1 MIVDRRK
8 LKPIA
13 NLDDQTCF
21 GCGSSNPIGLKM
33 EFFTDKQNV
42 FSFVSV
48 PSAMAGWDETVH
60 GGILTTII
68 DEVMGWTVIHL
79 LKKIGVTRSITVDFL
94 KPVIAGENLTV
105 VGSLLEERSERA
117 IKISGDIYNSK
128 DQLRARGIGTFS
140 IMKPKTAVRLGVI
153 GEDYMTRFEKI
164 LKPE

>member
-48 PSAMAGWDETVH
+48 PSEMTGWDETVH

-79 LKKIGVTRSITVDFL
+79 LKKIGVTRSITVEFL
-94 KPVIAGENLTV
+94 KPVIAAEHLTV
-105 VGSLLEERSERA
+105 VGSLLEERSERS
-117 IKISGDIYNSK
+117 IEISGDIYNSK
-128 DQLRARGIGTFS
+128 DQLCARGVGTFS

-153 GEDYMTRFEKI
+153 GEDYMARFEKI